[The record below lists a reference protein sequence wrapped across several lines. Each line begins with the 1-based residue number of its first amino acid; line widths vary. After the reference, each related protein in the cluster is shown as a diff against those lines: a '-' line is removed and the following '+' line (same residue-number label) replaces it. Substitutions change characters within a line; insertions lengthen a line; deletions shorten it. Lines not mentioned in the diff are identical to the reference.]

1 MGPSCSS
8 LSLARSAW
16 ANRYAISCARHAGW
30 VPSSE
35 CACTTS
41 SGTRSSYVLL
51 PSTLWPTASSLCFA
65 STAGPPSLSQPLAI
79 DASAIHRAYSKAP
92 PAPEYVTTFGVRSI
106 LARTSADW
114 IEFRVAGV
122 ARSRVF
128 LSSLSFPSALLAISE
143 PTRQMAAEPRLN
155 DIQEQLVALFEL
167 VYDHP
172 ERREPYPKPTFYEGN
187 RIKAVKND
195 WMKSFCCLNLVA
207 SHKFVGSVWQCLK
220 QRLDSLKTALNDGR
234 ALRFD
239 VLVLGIASHGVPA
252 LSWRPS

>member
-1 MGPSCSS
+1 MPTSCYCLDARTPRPLPPGRAIPA
-8 LSLARSAW
+8 LSALAQLRR
-16 ANRYAISCARHAGW
+16 NRYSALHRRRPC
-30 VPSSE
+30 
-35 CACTTS
+35 
-41 SGTRSSYVLL
+41 
-51 PSTLWPTASSLCFA
+51 
-65 STAGPPSLSQPLAI
+65 LSQPLAI
-79 DASAIHRAYSKAP
+79 DVAAISRAIRSKFAGSSCSGVRH
-92 PAPEYVTTFGVRSI
+92 AFGVRSI
-106 LARTSADW
+106 LARTSADR
-114 IEFRVAGV
+114 IKVRVAGV

-167 VYDHP
+167 VWDQP
-172 ERREPYPKPTFYEGN
+172 EHKEPYPKPTLTEGN
-187 RIKAVKND
+187 RIKAVEQD
-195 WMKSFCCLNLVA
+195 WFKSICCLNLVA

-252 LSWRPS
+252 LS